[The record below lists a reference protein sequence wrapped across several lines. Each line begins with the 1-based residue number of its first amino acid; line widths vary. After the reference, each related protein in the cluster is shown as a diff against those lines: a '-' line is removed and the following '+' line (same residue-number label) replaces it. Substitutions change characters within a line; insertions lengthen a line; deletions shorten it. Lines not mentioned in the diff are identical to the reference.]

1 MVAAAWPGPA
11 PLCNRE
17 SAAYAAN
24 DAVTDAN
31 TGWID
36 DNGLTPDVKVDHETT
51 TTPPI
56 SIAPSALTGD
66 PRQRKSAANKGAAKQ
81 AA

>member
-1 MVAAAWPGPA
+1 M
-11 PLCNRE
+11 PLYNLE
-17 SAAYAAN
+17 STAYPAN
-24 DAVTDAN
+24 DAATDAN

-36 DNGLTPDVKVDHETT
+36 DNVLTPSVKVDHETT

-56 SIAPSALTGD
+56 SIAPTALTGD
-66 PRQRKSAANKGAAKQ
+66 PRHRKSAANKGAAKQ